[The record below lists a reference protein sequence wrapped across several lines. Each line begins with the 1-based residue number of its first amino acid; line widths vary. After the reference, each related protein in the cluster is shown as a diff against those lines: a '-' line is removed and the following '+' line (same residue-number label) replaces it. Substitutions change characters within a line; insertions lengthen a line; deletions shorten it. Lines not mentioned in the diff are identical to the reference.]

1 MAIGL
6 SIGDNGIIKQAQDAT
21 DRWKEAS
28 QKEQN
33 ALGDLAYF
41 INSNNQGDSG
51 SQKLNVTVSQT
62 EDSFTIRVELEE
74 ENPNMEYE

>member
-6 SIGDNGIIKQAQDAT
+6 SIGDNGIIKQAQDAA
-21 DRWKEAS
+21 DRWKEGS

-41 INSNNQGDSG
+41 INSNTRRRTRATGTRIKCYSESSRKFIYNKSRYG
-51 SQKLNVTVSQT
+51 K
-62 EDSFTIRVELEE
+62 
-74 ENPNMEYE
+74 